1 MDETVSEQ
9 MIQLIRQINSLE
21 RQISLLNNEKVRLE
35 RELNYFLVG
44 NDGIQDSR
52 NSSRQ
57 AA

>member
-1 MDETVSEQ
+1 MDETIPEQ

-21 RQISLLNNEKVRLE
+21 RQISLLKHQQMRLE

-52 NSSRQ
+52 DSSRQ
-57 AA
+57 VA